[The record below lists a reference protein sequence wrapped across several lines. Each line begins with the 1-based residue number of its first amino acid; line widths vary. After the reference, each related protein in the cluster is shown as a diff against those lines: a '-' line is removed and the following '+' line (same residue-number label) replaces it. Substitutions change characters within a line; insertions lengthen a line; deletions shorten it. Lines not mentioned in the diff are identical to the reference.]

1 MTVSNPKIPKKGAA
15 SAVNGAMAREV
26 ARTVMREQRKRIV
39 ILGGG
44 FAGVYTALHLEQALK
59 RRDDF
64 EILLIN
70 KENYFVFQPML
81 AEVVSGSVGILDTVS
96 PIRRMLPRTDL
107 HVRDI
112 ESIDTRNQT
121 VTTT

>member
-1 MTVSNPKIPKKGAA
+1 MNDNKRKK
-15 SAVNGAMAREV
+15 
-26 ARTVMREQRKRIV
+26 IV

-44 FAGVYTALHLEQALK
+44 FGGVYTAMQLEKLLG

-64 EILLIN
+64 EITLVN

-81 AEVVSGSVGILDTVS
+81 AEVVSGSVGLTDIVS
-96 PIRRMLPRTDL
+96 PIRRMLRKTDL

-112 ESIDTRNQT
+112 ESIDLENKT
-121 VTTT
+121 VSLSQGFRPHPHIIEYDHLVFALGNVTDF

>member
-1 MTVSNPKIPKKGAA
+1 MYEHK
-15 SAVNGAMAREV
+15 
-26 ARTVMREQRKRIV
+26 RKRVV

-44 FAGVYTALHLEQALK
+44 FGGIYTALHLEKASK
-59 RRDDF
+59 RRKDF

-96 PIRRMLPRTDL
+96 PIRRMLPCTDL

-112 ESIDTRNQT
+112 ESIDTVNQT
-121 VTTT
+121 ITTTP